1 MPSMTACIRSN
12 ESAKCIASHR
22 FRARRWGNCCA
33 RNSRRRCAGKRY
45 HSPMLRTRTAL
56 MIAVAAGVA
65 VTLLLAFDF
74 VDPLELPARDLI
86 LRRLPQR
93 AASATVVVAID
104 EQSLRNV
111 GAWPWD
117 RATLATIVNRAADA
131 GARGVIL
138 DILLAERRSGDA
150 QLASAAKR
158 LPVLAVAVVDEH
170 GRWLLPQAPLSES
183 VTAAHGNFEL
193 DHDGILRRLSA
204 TKQSG
209 DRSLTALS
217 VEAASLITGA
227 PIPVGRSI
235 APAFRTRPRAI
246 PAISAADLL
255 RNAALANSLH
265 GKLVFIGPTALALG
279 DRVLTPTSRGHLPD
293 PGVTVHAATTESII
307 RGDVISELP
316 PIAAGV
322 FAAFGIAAI
331 LLARRRRITATTV
344 IVAIIAGG
352 IALLANGTAI
362 PFITLIASAAIAA
375 GVLETRIII
384 AALHSSEERYI
395 DQRER
400 DAESKRVLAHE
411 LKTPLASM
419 RSLTQLMNGFDLSDA
434 ERKRV
439 ASLLQHEA
447 GKLETMV
454 GTLLDLE
461 RLPLRDFAESSS
473 IVDLG
478 ALAGARIDFL
488 RASTDRTLFVS
499 ADRDVFVRAD
509 AALLE
514 RVVDNLIG
522 NALKYTAGAVTVRV
536 ARRNNDA
543 ILEVEDRGPG
553 ISETEREKIFARFV
567 RGTTA
572 AGTNGLGLGLSLVSE
587 IAKWH
592 GGAASVD
599 SVQGGS
605 RFRITLPLAA
615 AAAKAGA
622 M

>member
-1 MPSMTACIRSN
+1 
-12 ESAKCIASHR
+12 
-22 FRARRWGNCCA
+22 
-33 RNSRRRCAGKRY
+33 
-45 HSPMLRTRTAL
+45 MLRTRTAL
-56 MIAVAAGVA
+56 LIAIAAGVA
-65 VTLLLAFDF
+65 VTLLLAFDV
-74 VDPLELPARDLI
+74 VDALELPARDLF

-93 AASATVVVAID
+93 AAQSTVVVAID
-104 EQSLRNV
+104 EQSLREV

-117 RATLATIVNRAADA
+117 RATLAAIVNRAADA

-138 DILLAERRSGDA
+138 DILLAEPRTGDEA
-150 QLASAAKR
+150 LANVAKR
-158 LPVLAVAVVDEH
+158 LPVIAVAVVDEH
-170 GRWLLPQAPLSES
+170 GGWLLPRPPLSDS

-204 TKQSG
+204 TKQSR

-235 APAFRTRPRAI
+235 APAFRTRPRAV
-246 PAISAADLL
+246 PVISASDLL
-255 RNAALANSLH
+255 RNSVLAKAL

-279 DRVLTPTSRGHLPD
+279 DRVLTPTTRGHQPD
-293 PGVTVHAATTESII
+293 PGVTVHAAAAESII
-307 RGDVISELP
+307 RGDVITELP
-316 PIAAGV
+316 PIAGGV
-322 FAAFGIAAI
+322 FAAIAIAAI
-331 LLARRRRITATTV
+331 LIARRRRIAAAIV
-344 IVAIIAGG
+344 IAAIVAGG
-352 IALLANGTAI
+352 IALLANGIAI
-362 PFITLIASAAIAA
+362 PFITLIAAAAIAV
-375 GVLETRIII
+375 GVLETRLIV
-384 AALHSSEERYI
+384 AALRSSEERYI
-395 DQRER
+395 DHRER

-461 RLPLRDFAESSS
+461 RLPLRDFASTSNV
-473 IVDLG
+473 IDLG
-478 ALAGARIDFL
+478 ELAAARIDFL
-488 RASTDRTLFVS
+488 RASTDRTLFVT

-509 AALLE
+509 APLLE
-514 RVVDNLIG
+514 RVIDNLAG

-536 ARRNNDA
+536 ARRGNEA
-543 ILEVEDRGPG
+543 VLEVEDRGPG

-592 GGAASVD
+592 GGAARLDNVPA
-599 SVQGGS
+599 GGS
-605 RFRITLPLAA
+605 RFRITLPVAA
-615 AAAKAGA
+615 ESAKAGA

>member
-1 MPSMTACIRSN
+1 
-12 ESAKCIASHR
+12 
-22 FRARRWGNCCA
+22 
-33 RNSRRRCAGKRY
+33 
-45 HSPMLRTRTAL
+45 MLRTRTAL
-56 MIAVAAGVA
+56 IIAIAAGVA
-65 VTLLLAFDF
+65 VTLLLAFD
-74 VDPLELPARDLI
+74 VADPLELPARDLV
-86 LRRLPQR
+86 LRRLPQHT
-93 AASATVVVAID
+93 AQKTVVVAID
-104 EQSLRNV
+104 EQSLRDV

-117 RATLATIVNRAADA
+117 RSRLATIVDRAADA

-138 DILLAERRSGDA
+138 DILLAEPRSGDE
-150 QLASAAKR
+150 QLAIAAKR
-158 LPVLAVAVVDEH
+158 LPVLAVSVVDEH
-170 GRWLLPQAPLSES
+170 GRWLLPGPPLAES

-217 VEAASLITGA
+217 VEAASLVTGA

-235 APAFRTRPRAI
+235 APAFRTRASAI
-246 PAISAADLL
+246 PTISAADLL
-255 RNAALANSLH
+255 RKPAPAKSLH

-279 DRVLTPTSRGHLPD
+279 DRVLTPTTRRHQPD
-293 PGVTVHAATTESII
+293 PGVTVHAAATESII
-307 RGDVISELP
+307 RGDVITELP
-316 PIAAGV
+316 PLAAGV
-322 FAAFGIAAI
+322 FATIGIAAI
-331 LLARRRRITATTV
+331 LIARRRRIAASIV
-344 IVAIIAGG
+344 IVAIVGG
-352 IALLANGTAI
+352 GVALLANGTAI
-362 PFITLIASAAIAA
+362 PFITLIASAAIAV
-375 GVLETRIII
+375 GVLESRIII
-384 AALHSSEERYI
+384 AALRSSEERYI
-395 DQRER
+395 DHRER

-461 RLPLRDFAESSS
+461 RLPLRNFATSSS
-473 IVDLG
+473 VIDLG
-478 ALAGARIDFL
+478 ELVSARVDFL
-488 RASTDRTLFVS
+488 RAGTDRTLFVS

-514 RVVDNLIG
+514 RVVDNLVG
-522 NALKYTAGAVTVRV
+522 NALKYTAGVVTIHVT
-536 ARRNNDA
+536 RRGNDA

-592 GGAASVD
+592 GGAASLD
-599 SVQGGS
+599 SVQAGS
-605 RFRITLPLAA
+605 RFRITLPVAA
-615 AAAKAGA
+615 ESAKAGA

>member
-1 MPSMTACIRSN
+1 
-12 ESAKCIASHR
+12 
-22 FRARRWGNCCA
+22 
-33 RNSRRRCAGKRY
+33 
-45 HSPMLRTRTAL
+45 
-56 MIAVAAGVA
+56 MIAIAAGLA
-65 VTLLLAFDF
+65 VTLLLAID
-74 VDPLELPARDLI
+74 VGDPLELPARDLI
-86 LRRLPQR
+86 VRRFPQE
-93 AASATVVVAID
+93 AAQHTVVVAID
-104 EQSLRNV
+104 EQSLRDV
-111 GAWPWD
+111 GPWPWD
-117 RATLATIVNRAADA
+117 RATLATIVDRAADA

-138 DILLAERRSGDA
+138 DILLAEPRSGD
-150 QLASAAKR
+150 QLLAKAAKR
-158 LPVLAVAVVDEH
+158 LPVLAVAVVGER
-170 GRWLLPQAPLSES
+170 GRWLMPRLPWSPDSLIP
-183 VTAAHGNFEL
+183 AHGNFEV

-209 DRSLTALS
+209 DLSLTALS

-235 APAFRTRPRAI
+235 APAFRTRPSAI
-246 PAISAADLL
+246 PTISAADLL
-255 RNAALANSLH
+255 RNPAKNLR
-265 GKLVFIGPTALALG
+265 GKLVFVGPTALALG
-279 DRVLTPTSRGHLPD
+279 DRVLTPTTRRHQPD
-293 PGVTVHAATTESII
+293 PGVTVHAAATESII
-307 RGDVISELP
+307 RGDVITELP
-316 PIAAGV
+316 PIAAGAL
-322 FAAFGIAAI
+322 AAIGIAAI
-331 LLARRRRITATTV
+331 LIARRRRIAASIV
-344 IVAIIAGG
+344 VVAIVAGG
-352 IALLANGTAI
+352 IALLAKGIAI
-362 PFITLIASAAIAA
+362 PFITLVASAAIAVGA
-375 GVLETRIII
+375 LETRIII
-384 AALHSSEERYI
+384 AALRSSEERYI
-395 DQRER
+395 DHRER

-461 RLPLRDFAESSS
+461 RLPLRDFASSSS

-478 ALAGARIDFL
+478 ELASSRIDFL

-509 AALLE
+509 TALLE

-522 NALKYTAGAVTVRV
+522 NALKYTTGAVTVRV
-536 ARRNNDA
+536 ARRSSDA

-553 ISETEREKIFARFV
+553 ISEIEREKIFARFV

-592 GGAASVD
+592 GGAVSVE
-599 SVQGGS
+599 SNEGGS

>member
-1 MPSMTACIRSN
+1 
-12 ESAKCIASHR
+12 
-22 FRARRWGNCCA
+22 
-33 RNSRRRCAGKRY
+33 
-45 HSPMLRTRTAL
+45 MLRTRTAL
-56 MIAVAAGVA
+56 MIAIAAGVA
-65 VTLLLAFDF
+65 VTLLLAVD
-74 VDPLELPARDLI
+74 VADPLELPARDLI
-86 LRRLPQR
+86 VRRFPEHAAQR
-93 AASATVVVAID
+93 TVVVAID
-104 EQSLRNV
+104 EQSLREV

-117 RATLATIVNRAADA
+117 RTTLATIVDRAADA

-138 DILLAERRSGDA
+138 DILLAEPRSGDEP
-150 QLASAAKR
+150 LAKAAKR
-158 LPVLAVAVVDEH
+158 LPVLAVAVVDDH
-170 GRWLLPQAPLSES
+170 GRWLVPQSPLSES
-183 VTAAHGNFEL
+183 VTAAHGNFEV

-209 DRSLTALS
+209 DRSLAALS

-235 APAFRTRPRAI
+235 APSFRTPPQAI

-255 RNAALANSLH
+255 RDPATAKNLR
-265 GKLVFIGPTALALG
+265 GKLVFVGPTALALG
-279 DRVLTPTSRGHLPD
+279 DRVLTPTTRRHQPD
-293 PGVTVHAATTESII
+293 PGVTVHAAATESII
-307 RGDVISELP
+307 SGDVITELP

-322 FAAFGIAAI
+322 AGAIGIAAI
-331 LLARRRRITATTV
+331 LLTRRRRIAASIV
-344 IVAIIAGG
+344 IAAIVAGG
-352 IALLANGTAI
+352 VALLANGIAI
-362 PFITLIASAAIAA
+362 PFITLIACAAIAL
-375 GVLETRIII
+375 GVLESRIII
-384 AALHSSEERYI
+384 AALRSSEERYI
-395 DQRER
+395 DHRER

-419 RSLTQLMNGFDLSDA
+419 RSLTQLMNDFDLSAA
-434 ERKRV
+434 ERTRV
-439 ASLLQHEA
+439 TSLLQHEA

-473 IVDLG
+473 IIDLG
-478 ALAGARIDFL
+478 ELTAARVDFL

-499 ADRDVFVRAD
+499 ADREVFVRAD

-514 RVVDNLIG
+514 RVIDNLIG
-522 NALKYTAGAVTVRV
+522 NALKYTTGAVAVRV
-536 ARRNNDA
+536 ARRGNDA

-572 AGTNGLGLGLSLVSE
+572 AGTNGLGLGLSLVAE

-592 GGAASVD
+592 GGAASLD
-599 SVQGGS
+599 SGQGGS

-615 AAAKAGA
+615 SAAKAGA

>member
-1 MPSMTACIRSN
+1 
-12 ESAKCIASHR
+12 
-22 FRARRWGNCCA
+22 
-33 RNSRRRCAGKRY
+33 
-45 HSPMLRTRTAL
+45 MLRTRTAL
-56 MIAVAAGVA
+56 MIAIAAGVA
-65 VTLLLAFDF
+65 VTLLLAFD
-74 VDPLELPARDLI
+74 VADPLELPARDLI
-86 LRRLPQR
+86 LRQLPQH
-93 AASATVVVAID
+93 AARQTVVVAID
-104 EQSLRNV
+104 EQSLRDV

-117 RATLATIVNRAADA
+117 RSRLATIVDHAADA

-138 DILLAERRSGDA
+138 DILLAEPRSGDDA
-150 QLASAAKR
+150 LAKAAKR
-158 LPVLAVAVVDEH
+158 VPVLAVSVVDEH
-170 GRWLLPQAPLSES
+170 GRWLLPGPPLAES

-217 VEAASLITGA
+217 IEAASLITGA

-235 APAFRTRPRAI
+235 APAFRTRPSAI
-246 PAISAADLL
+246 PIIGAAALL
-255 RNAALANSLH
+255 RDPALAQRLR
-265 GKLVFIGPTALALG
+265 GKLVFIGPTAFALG
-279 DRVLTPTSRGHLPD
+279 DRVLTPTTRRHQPD
-293 PGVTVHAATTESII
+293 PGVTVHAAATESII
-307 RGDVISELP
+307 RGDVITELP
-316 PIAAGV
+316 PIVAGG
-322 FAAFGIAAI
+322 FAAIGIGAI
-331 LLARRRRITATTV
+331 LLTRRRRIAASIV
-344 IVAIIAGG
+344 IVAVLAGG

-362 PFITLIASAAIAA
+362 PFITLIASAAIAVS
-375 GVLETRIII
+375 VLETRIII
-384 AALHSSEERYI
+384 AALRSSEERYV
-395 DQRER
+395 DHRER

-419 RSLTQLMNGFDLSDA
+419 RSLTQLMNDFDLSEA
-434 ERKRV
+434 ERTRV
-439 ASLLQHEA
+439 TSLLQHEA

-461 RLPLRDFAESSS
+461 RLPLRNFASSS
-473 IVDLG
+473 SVIDIG
-478 ALAGARIDFL
+478 ELAAARVDFL

-514 RVVDNLIG
+514 RVVDNLVG
-522 NALKYTAGAVTVRV
+522 NAIKYTTGAVTVRV
-536 ARRNNDA
+536 ARRGNDA

-592 GGAASVD
+592 GGAASLD

-605 RFRITLPLAA
+605 RFRITLPVAA
-615 AAAKAGA
+615 ESAKAGA

>member
-1 MPSMTACIRSN
+1 MNACIRSN

-22 FRARRWGNCCA
+22 FRARRWGNCSAC
-33 RNSRRRCAGKRY
+33 NSRRRCAGKRY
-45 HSPMLRTRTAL
+45 HTPMLRTRTAL
-56 MIAVAAGVA
+56 MIAVAAGLA

-93 AASATVVVAID
+93 AASATMVVAID
-104 EQSLRNV
+104 EQSLLDL
-111 GAWPWD
+111 GPWPWD

-131 GARGVIL
+131 GARGVVL

-150 QLASAAKR
+150 QLASAARR

-227 PIPVGRSI
+227 PIPIGRSI
-235 APAFRTRPRAI
+235 APAFRTRPRTF
-246 PAISAADLL
+246 PAISASDLL
-255 RNAALANSLH
+255 RNAALAKRLH

-293 PGVTVHAATTESII
+293 PGVTVHAAATESII

-331 LLARRRRITATTV
+331 LLARRRRITATV
-344 IVAIIAGG
+344 VMVAIIAGG

-362 PFITLIASAAIAA
+362 PFITLIAAAAIAA
-375 GVLETRIII
+375 RGLETQIII
-384 AALHSSEERYI
+384 VGLRRSEERFI
-395 DQRER
+395 HHRQRYV
-400 DAESKRVLAHE
+400 ESNRVLAHE

-461 RLPLRDFAESSS
+461 RLPLRDFASSS
-473 IVDLG
+473 NIVDLG

-522 NALKYTAGAVTVRV
+522 NALKYTSGAVTVRV
-536 ARRNNDA
+536 ARRGNDA

-553 ISETEREKIFARFV
+553 ISETEREKIFARFA

-572 AGTNGLGLGLSLVSE
+572 AGTNGLGLGLSLVSK

-592 GGAASVD
+592 GGAAGLD
-599 SVQGGS
+599 NVQGGGS

-615 AAAKAGA
+615 ADAKAGA

>member
-1 MPSMTACIRSN
+1 
-12 ESAKCIASHR
+12 
-22 FRARRWGNCCA
+22 
-33 RNSRRRCAGKRY
+33 
-45 HSPMLRTRTAL
+45 MLRTRTAV
-56 MIAVAAGVA
+56 MFAIVAGVT
-65 VTLLLAFDF
+65 VTLLLAFDV
-74 VDPLELPARDLI
+74 VDPVELPARDMV

-93 AASATVVVAID
+93 AAQRTVVVAID
-104 EQSLRNV
+104 EQSLRDI

-117 RATLATIVNRAADA
+117 RAKLGTIVDRAADA

-138 DILLAERRSGDA
+138 DILLAEPRSGDEK
-150 QLASAAKR
+150 LAASAKR
-158 LPVLAVAVVDEH
+158 LPVLAVAVVDEQ
-170 GRWLLPQAPLSES
+170 GRWLMPRSPLSDS

-235 APAFRTRPRAI
+235 APAFRTRPSAI

-255 RNAALANSLH
+255 RNPAKNLR
-265 GKLVFIGPTALALG
+265 GKLVFVGPTALALG
-279 DRVLTPTSRGHLPD
+279 DRVLTPTTRGHLPD
-293 PGVTVHAATTESII
+293 PGVTVHAAATESII
-307 RGDVISELP
+307 GGDVITELP
-316 PIAAGV
+316 PIVAGV
-322 FAAFGIAAI
+322 FATIGIAAI
-331 LLARRRRITATTV
+331 LIARRRRIAASIV
-344 IVAIIAGG
+344 IAAIVAGG

-384 AALHSSEERYI
+384 AALRSSEERYI
-395 DQRER
+395 DHRER

-439 ASLLQHEA
+439 TSLLQHEA

-461 RLPLRDFAESSS
+461 RLPLRDFASSS
-473 IVDLG
+473 TIIDLG
-478 ALAGARIDFL
+478 DLASARVGFL

-499 ADRDVFVRAD
+499 ADRDIFVRAE

-514 RVVDNLIG
+514 RVVDNLVG

-536 ARRNNDA
+536 VRRGNDA
-543 ILEVEDRGPG
+543 LLEVEDRGPG

-592 GGAASVD
+592 GGAASLD
-599 SVQGGS
+599 SAQGGS
-605 RFRITLPLAA
+605 RFRITLPVAA
-615 AAAKAGA
+615 ESAKAGA